1 RSVQVMDSVSKP
13 LETYLTPFGYQIYQY
28 DRVSSTN
35 NLAKEIARK
44 SIKDHVVV
52 IAETQTHGRG
62 RLERTWI
69 SPHGGLWFSIILRPK
84 ISLKEALRLTFI
96 MSSTVAET
104 IKTTFGLETK
114 VMWPNDILVEDRKIC
129 GILTEAITSKDSVEF
144 VVIGV
149 GLNANLDLDSF
160 PENLRETVTT
170 LKHELGYEADL
181 KALVLSLLQ
190 TFEEKYKQLLQG
202 RWTSLLKEWKNLASF
217 LGGRVAV
224 TSFDEVSRG
233 EALDVGQDGALLIEL
248 DGGGVKR
255 VIVGDVTVEVQ
266 L

>member
-1 RSVQVMDSVSKP
+1 MDSVREP

-28 DRVSSTN
+28 DSVSSTN

-44 SIKDHVVV
+44 SIEDHLVV

-62 RLERTWI
+62 RLERKWI
-69 SPHGGLWFSIILRPK
+69 SPKGGLWFSIILRPQ

-104 IKTTFGLETK
+104 IKTMFGLETK
-114 VMWPNDILVEDRKIC
+114 VMWPNDILVEGRKIC

-149 GLNANLDLDSF
+149 GLNANVDLDSF
-160 PENLRETVTT
+160 PENLLETVTT
-170 LKHELGYEADL
+170 LKHELGYEIDL
-181 KALVLSLLQ
+181 KALVSRLLQ
-190 TFEEKYKQLLQG
+190 TFEKKYKQLLQG
-202 RWTSLLKEWKNLASF
+202 LWPSLLKEWKDFASF
-217 LGGRVAV
+217 LGERVAV
-224 TSFDEVSRG
+224 TSFDEVFRG
-233 EALDVGQDGALLIEL
+233 EASDVGQDGALLIKL

-255 VIVGDVTVEVQ
+255 VIAGDVTVEVQ
-266 L
+266 S